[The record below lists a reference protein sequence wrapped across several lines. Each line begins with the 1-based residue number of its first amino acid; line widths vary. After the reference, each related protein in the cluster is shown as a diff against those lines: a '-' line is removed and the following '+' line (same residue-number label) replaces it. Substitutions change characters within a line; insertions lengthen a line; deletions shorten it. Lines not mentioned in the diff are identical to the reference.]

1 VSATVDAL
9 RAGIEDA
16 YDGDIAQDVRA
27 AGGAVESSG
36 KGTRPI
42 SALAA
47 CAAAL
52 ATGTVRVIDPTHTLT
67 PEFPTIVMPPEL
79 GECAPFWIEEV
90 SRYDERG
97 PAW

>member
-1 VSATVDAL
+1 M
-9 RAGIEDA
+9 
-16 YDGDIAQDVRA
+16 
-27 AGGAVESSG
+27 
-36 KGTRPI
+36 

-79 GECAPFWIEEV
+79 GECAPFGIEEV